1 MADDST
7 PLDRVPSNVSRRQLL
22 YGSALAMAGLAGCG
36 GDGDDTDT
44 EGGNGNGTDTGTAG
58 GNGASGELT
67 FLHFETSEDRRNVI
81 GNIGSEWAADSNASF
96 SQRDVTEGDLPT
108 EITAS
113 IAANTLPAT
122 AELPN
127 RVMFDAQDA
136 INPEPANNIIEELGE
151 DAFYS
156 KTLDFVRDNDGNYLG
171 VPLYTW
177 TGLFGWDENYRQ
189 ENSLP
194 VPDTWDDFEE
204 FANFTHDPDNNKY
217 GCLVG
222 HDSSPFTLQGFQ
234 PFALANDAH
243 VFAPDGSIIFDEQ
256 EMVDAL
262 EFYAGL
268 ADLTPPGQTN
278 SGSFGAWELNDEGE
292 RQTYVY
298 NSNTISYYFE
308 TAFDDAFDQVEEGW
322 DATLTMENTRE
333 STYGEVVSTVTMDG
347 IGDGLTAASEQFQKY
362 LHNTEND
369 LTTPT
374 ATGTATPAP
383 EGSNSPYVEF
393 CHLQPGLFNPTR
405 PDVYNSDA
413 YRSLDLFNRWP
424 GRWLDQQI
432 PNGIENMERF
442 GRRGDSVFPAI
453 GEITSNFLITEAI
466 QDILAGGTPGDVAT
480 SKAESM
486 RDIVN
491 G

>member
-1 MADDST
+1 
-7 PLDRVPSNVSRRQLL
+7 
-22 YGSALAMAGLAGCG
+22 MAGLAGCG
-36 GDGDDTDT
+36 GDGD
-44 EGGNGNGTDTGTAG
+44 GGG
-58 GNGASGELT
+58 GPGEMT

-81 GNIGSEWAADSNASF
+81 DSIGNTWAEDSDASF
-96 SQRDVTEGDLPT
+96 NQRDVTEGDLPT
-108 EITAS
+108 EITS
-113 IAANTLPAT
+113 SVAAGTLPAT

-136 INPEPANNIIEELGE
+136 IDPEPANNIIEDLGE
-151 DAFYS
+151 DAFYD
-156 KTLDFVRDNDGNYLG
+156 KTLEFVRDNDGNYLG

-194 VPDTWDDFEE
+194 VPDTWDDFKE
-204 FANFTHDPDNNKY
+204 FAEFTDDPDNNKY

-222 HDSSPFTLQGFQ
+222 HDSSPYTLQGFQ

-262 EFYAGL
+262 EFYASL

-308 TAFDDAFDQVEEGW
+308 TAFDDAFDEVEEGW

-333 STYGEVVSTVTMDG
+333 STYGEVVSTVTMAD
-347 IGDGLTAASEQFQKY
+347 IDDGLTSASEEFQKY
-362 LHNTEND
+362 LHNTD
-369 LTTPT
+369 DSLATPS
-374 ATGTATPAP
+374 ATGAP
-383 EGSNSPYVEF
+383 DGLNSPYVEF

-413 YRSLDLFNRWP
+413 FRSLDLFNRWQDS
-424 GRWLDQQI
+424 WLNEQI
-432 PNGIENMERF
+432 PNGIANMERF
-442 GRRGDSVFPAI
+442 GRRGENVFPAI

-466 QDILAGGTPGDVAT
+466 QDILAGGNPQDVAT

>member
-1 MADDST
+1 
-7 PLDRVPSNVSRRQLL
+7 
-22 YGSALAMAGLAGCG
+22 MAGLAGCG
-36 GDGDDTDT
+36 GDGD
-44 EGGNGNGTDTGTAG
+44 GGG
-58 GNGASGELT
+58 GPGEMT

-81 GNIGSEWAADSNASF
+81 DSIGNTWAEDSDASF
-96 SQRDVTEGDLPT
+96 NQRDVTEGDLPT
-108 EITAS
+108 EITS
-113 IAANTLPAT
+113 SVAAGTLPAT

-127 RVMFDAQDA
+127 RVMFDAKDA
-136 INPEPANNIIEELGE
+136 IDPEPANNIIEDLGE
-151 DAFYS
+151 DAFYD
-156 KTLDFVRDNDGNYLG
+156 KTLEFVRDNDGNYLG

-194 VPDTWDDFEE
+194 VPDTWDDFKE
-204 FANFTHDPDNNKY
+204 FAEFTDDPDNNKY

-222 HDSSPFTLQGFQ
+222 HDSSPYTLQGFQ

-262 EFYAGL
+262 EFYASL

-308 TAFDDAFDQVEEGW
+308 TAFDDAFDEVEEGW

-333 STYGEVVSTVTMDG
+333 STYGEVVSTVTMAD
-347 IGDGLTAASEQFQKY
+347 IDDGLTSASEEFQKY
-362 LHNTEND
+362 LHNTD
-369 LTTPT
+369 DSL
-374 ATGTATPAP
+374 ATPSATDAP
-383 EGSNSPYVEF
+383 DGLNSPYVEF

-413 YRSLDLFNRWP
+413 FRSLDLFNRWQDS
-424 GRWLDQQI
+424 WLNEQI
-432 PNGIENMERF
+432 PNGIANMERF
-442 GRRGDSVFPAI
+442 GRRGENVFPAI
-453 GEITSNFLITEAI
+453 GEITSEFLIVGAI
-466 QDILAGGTPGDVAT
+466 QDILAGDNPQSVAT
-480 SKAESM
+480 SVAEEM
-486 RDIVN
+486 RGIVN
-491 G
+491 DG

>member
-1 MADDST
+1 MADDAG
-7 PLDRVPSNVSRRQLL
+7 PSNRRDIQITRRRLL
-22 YGSALAMAGLAGCG
+22 HGSALAMTGLAGCG
-36 GDGDDTDT
+36 GDGGD
-44 EGGNGNGTDTGTAG
+44 GGGDG
-58 GNGASGELT
+58 GDGGEMT
-67 FLHFETSEDRRNVI
+67 FLHFETSDDRRNTFDAI
-81 GNIGSEWAADSNASF
+81 GNAWAEDSDFSF
-96 SQRDVTEGDLPT
+96 NQRDVTEEDLPT
-108 EITAS
+108 EIQTS
-113 IAANTLPAT
+113 VAAGTLPTT

-127 RVMFDAQDA
+127 RVMFDAQEV

-151 DAFYS
+151 DAFYD
-156 KTLDFVRDNDGNYLG
+156 KTLEFVQDNDGNYLG

-177 TGLFGWDENYRQ
+177 TGLFGWDEEYRQ

-204 FANFTHDPDNNKY
+204 FAQFTHDPDNDKY

-243 VFAPDGSIIFDEQ
+243 VFAPDGSIIFDEP
-256 EMVDAL
+256 EMVEAL

-278 SGSFGAWELNDEGE
+278 ADSFGAWELNDEGE
-292 RQTYVY
+292 RRTYVY

-308 TAFDDAFDQVEEGW
+308 TAFDEAFDQVEEGW
-322 DATLTMENTRE
+322 DATLTMENERE
-333 STYGEVVSTVTMDG
+333 STYGEVVSTVTMDVSDDLVG
-347 IGDGLTAASEQFQKY
+347 TSEEFQKY
-362 LHNTEND
+362 LHNTEDD
-369 LTTPT
+369 LS
-374 ATGTATPAP
+374 TPAAAGDGTP
-383 EGSNSPYVEF
+383 VEGLNSPYVEF

-405 PDVYNSDA
+405 PDVYESEAFRTALIERDVDGDDEDEIIN
-413 YRSLDLFNRWP
+413 LFDRWP
-424 GRWLDQQI
+424 DEWLDTQI

-453 GEITSNFLITEAI
+453 GEITSEFLITGAI
-466 QDILAGGTPGDVAT
+466 QDILAGDDPESVANEA
-480 SKAESM
+480 AEEM
-486 RDIVN
+486 RGIVDD